1 MLLDAAR
8 SQLLVV
14 DLQMRLLPAILESE
28 KVIERTKVLLQAAGR
43 LGVPVTVTEQYPRG
57 LGSTVPAIADALPI
71 ETIILPKTSFS
82 AAGDPA
88 IAAHVA
94 ALRGQGR
101 DQLLICG
108 TEAHVCVLQS
118 ALGFRESG
126 LHVFTIGDAI
136 SSRAAHSIDAT
147 RGRLLH
153 AGCHW
158 VTMEMVVFEW
168 LEQAG
173 TEDFRTLSPLLK

>member
-14 DLQMRLLPAILESE
+14 DLQVRLLPAILDGARI
-28 KVIERTKVLLQAAGR
+28 IERTKVLLQAARR
-43 LGVPVTVTEQYPRG
+43 LGVPVVVTEQYPKG
-57 LGSTVPAIADALPI
+57 LGSTVPAIADVLPI
-71 ETIILPKTSFS
+71 DSIIMPKTSFS

-88 IAAHVA
+88 IAAHVS

-108 TEAHVCVLQS
+108 AEAHVCVLQS
-118 ALGFRESG
+118 ALGFQEGG
-126 LHVFTIGDAI
+126 LNVFTIGDAI
-136 SSRAAHSIDAT
+136 SSRAAHNLEAAQA
-147 RGRLLH
+147 RLLH
-153 AGCHW
+153 SGCQW
-158 VTMEMVVFEW
+158 VTTEMVVFEW

-173 TEDFRTLSPLLK
+173 TDDFRALSPLLR